1 MAAKPMTIPSKYSNY
16 ATQNN
21 LFNLFQFMLE
31 ELLVAKPDDPLT
43 FLQNILKRP
52 TTNGKLYNIS
62 LGIVLFHF
70 SSTKNCCIWST
81 NIGTTQF
88 G

>member
-52 TTNGKLYNIS
+52 TTNAPKIAVYGPPTSGQHSLVRNIFTS
-62 LGIVLFHF
+62 
-70 SSTKNCCIWST
+70 
-81 NIGTTQF
+81 
-88 G
+88 